1 MKKWLMGTLVIVM
14 VLFVA
19 SGSEVRAVEKL
30 AQKQV
35 LTIAFDAGD
44 LKTLDP
50 HFAAATADRAV
61 VDMMFNG
68 LVRFPPGNQVGFE
81 PDLAE
86 SWKVSADGKVWTFIL
101 KKGVFFHPFPGNA
114 EGYEMTSEDV
124 VYSLKRAA
132 NSQTSAY
139 AGEYTGLDVKATDP
153 NTVAVSLEKPMSET
167 LFLAKVAN
175 YAGGFIVCRKAIELQ
190 GNDWFKTHPVGT
202 GPFVFKTYEPQ
213 QNVTLAQNG
222 KFFRGK
228 PTLEEVVVRFIPS
241 VSSREFALRTGELDI
256 IEGLKEEQWVE
267 KIATFPQVSV
277 KAFGPCEVQMLNFN
291 LTKKPFDDIR
301 VRKAFSYAVSRE
313 EVAGFMGKSLA
324 VPIYSAALAP
334 PAPGALTK
342 EMAEKA
348 GVVYENNVE
357 KAKQLL
363 AEAGYPNGLETEV
376 TISEYESSYRKPM
389 ITIQAQVKKAGI
401 DMKLKVVEHSSFHSL
416 IRQDASPIV
425 YYASWRP
432 NVDVFL
438 TRFYHADS
446 AVVSGKKPD
455 TNFSHYGMVDAN
467 GDGKIDSIDALIE
480 NARWELDS
488 KKQDQLWEEAQ
499 IQLLKD
505 VAVLPVIRLKYV
517 FPMKSYVELGNPL
530 EWSWQTY
537 SPQITEKTRILEH

>member
-1 MKKWLMGTLVIVM
+1 MKKWLMGTMVIAM
-14 VLFVA
+14 VFVVA
-19 SGSEVRAVEKL
+19 FGSEVAAAEKL
-30 AQKQV
+30 AKKQV
-35 LTIAFDAGD
+35 LAIAFDAGD

-86 SWKVSADGKVWTFIL
+86 SWKVSADGKVWTFTL
-101 KKGVFFHPFPGNA
+101 KKGVFFHPFPGNL

-132 NSQTSAY
+132 SSQTSAY
-139 AGEYTGLDVKATDP
+139 AGEYSGLDFKAAAP
-153 NTVAVSLEKPMSET
+153 NVVEISVEKPMSET
-167 LFLAKVAN
+167 LFLAKVSN
-175 YAGGFIVCRKAIELQ
+175 YAGGFIVCRKAIEAQ

-213 QNVTLAQNG
+213 QSVTLLQNG
-222 KFFRGK
+222 KYFRGK
-228 PTLEEVVVRFIPS
+228 PLLEQVVVRFMPS
-241 VSSREFALRTGELDI
+241 VSSREFGLRTGELDI

-313 EVAGFMGKSLA
+313 EVAAFMGKSLA

-342 EMAEKA
+342 ETAEKA
-348 GVVYENNVE
+348 GVVYENNAE

-467 GDGKIDSIDALIE
+467 GDGKIDNIDAIIE

-488 KKQDQLWEEAQ
+488 TKQNHLWEEAQ

-537 SPQITEKTRILEH
+537 SPQITEKTCILEH

>member
-1 MKKWLMGTLVIVM
+1 MKKWLVGTAVIVM
-14 VLFVA
+14 VCLVAFV
-19 SGSEVRAVEKL
+19 SVGRAEEKL
-30 AQKQV
+30 AKKQA
-35 LTIAFDAGD
+35 LAIAFDAGD

-86 SWKVSADGKVWTFIL
+86 SWKLSADGKVWTFTL

-114 EGYEMTSEDV
+114 EGYEMTAEDV

-139 AGEYTGLDVKATDP
+139 AGEYTGLDFKATGP
-153 NTVAVSLEKPMSET
+153 NTVEVTLEKPMSET
-167 LFLAKVAN
+167 LFLAKVSN
-175 YAGGFIVCRKAIELQ
+175 YAGGFIVCRKAIESQ
-190 GNDWFKTHPVGT
+190 GNDWSKIHPVGT
-202 GPFVFKTYEPQ
+202 GPFVFKSYEPQ
-213 QNVTLAQNG
+213 QHVTLVQNG
-222 KFFRGK
+222 KYFRGK
-228 PTLEEVVVRFIPS
+228 PTLEEVVVRFMPS
-241 VSSREFALRTGELDI
+241 VSSREFGLRTGELDI

-348 GVVYENNVE
+348 GVVYENNLE

-363 AEAGYPNGLETEV
+363 TEAGYPNGLETEV

-438 TRFYHADS
+438 TRFYHGDS
-446 AVVSGKKPD
+446 AVVAGKKPD

-467 GDGKIDSIDALIE
+467 GDGKIDNIDALIE
-480 NARWELDS
+480 SARWELDP
-488 KKQDQLWEEAQ
+488 KKQNQLWEEAQ

-517 FPMKSYVELGNPL
+517 FPMKSYVDLGNPL

>member
-1 MKKWLMGTLVIVM
+1 MKKWLTGTATIVM
-14 VLFVA
+14 VCLVA
-19 SGSEVRAVEKL
+19 LVSGVRAEEKL
-30 AQKQV
+30 AKKQT
-35 LTIAFDAGD
+35 LAIAFDAGD
-44 LKTLDP
+44 LKTMDP

-86 SWKVSADGKVWTFIL
+86 SWKVSADGKVWTFTL
-101 KKGVFFHPFPGNA
+101 KKGVVFHPFPGNA
-114 EGYEMTSEDV
+114 DGYEMTSEDV

-139 AGEYTGLDVKATDP
+139 AGEYTGLDFKATGP
-153 NTVAVSLEKPMSET
+153 NTVEIVLEKPMSET
-167 LFLAKVAN
+167 LFLAKVSN
-175 YAGGFIVCRKAIELQ
+175 YAGGFIVCRKAIESQ
-190 GNDWFKTHPVGT
+190 GNDWIKTHPVGT
-202 GPFVFKTYEPQ
+202 GPFVFKSYEPQ
-213 QNVTLAQNG
+213 QNVTLEQNG
-222 KFFRGK
+222 KYFRGK
-228 PTLEEVVVRFIPS
+228 PVLQQVVVRFMPS
-241 VSSREFALRTGELDI
+241 VSSREFGLRTGELDI

-267 KIATFPQVSV
+267 KIATFPQVSA

-291 LTKKPFDDIR
+291 MTKKPFDDIR

-313 EVAGFMGKSLA
+313 GVAGFMGKSLA

-342 EMAEKA
+342 ELAEKA
-348 GVVYENNVE
+348 GVVYEDNVE

-438 TRFYHADS
+438 TRFYHGDS

-455 TNFSHYGMVDAN
+455 TNFSHYGMVDAS
-467 GDGKIDSIDALIE
+467 GDGKIDNIDALIE
-480 NARWELDS
+480 SARWELDS
-488 KKQDQLWEEAQ
+488 KKQNQLWEEAQ

-505 VAVLPVIRLKYV
+505 AAVLPVIRLKYV
-517 FPMKSYVELGNPL
+517 FPMKSYVDLGNPL